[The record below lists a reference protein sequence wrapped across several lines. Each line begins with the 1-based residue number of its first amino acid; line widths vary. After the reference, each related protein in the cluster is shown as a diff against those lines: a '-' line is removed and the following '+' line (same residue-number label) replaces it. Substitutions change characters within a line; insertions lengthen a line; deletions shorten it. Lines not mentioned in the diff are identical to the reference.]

1 MTKKQNWNNTKL
13 ESYLLHDLWE
23 PEKAMMVL
31 AGFQMMGDYGNLRI
45 NYVLDPTAFD
55 MSANNINEIEEEMI
69 ERVRRLVGL
78 LESGNIGD
86 TRHPPEYFIKWAI
99 SKRLPPEWLDWA
111 IEKKLFTP
119 DTLLISDHSFFN
131 KGDPHYPVELD
142 IALQAWKAISSENK
156 KGKPKARA
164 KDWLDEHTKLSNEAK
179 ERISTVVNWDKT
191 GGATK
196 T

>member
-1 MTKKQNWNNTKL
+1 MTKKQNWANTKL

-23 PEKAMMVL
+23 PEQAMMVL
-31 AGFQMMGDYGNLRI
+31 GGFQMMGDYGNLDI
-45 NYVLDPTAFD
+45 SYALDPKSFD
-55 MSANNINEIEEEMI
+55 ISSGDIGDIEEDMI
-69 ERVRRLVGL
+69 ERVRRLVGM

-119 DTLLISDHSFFN
+119 NTLSISDHSFFN
-131 KGDPHYPVELD
+131 KADPNYPVELD
-142 IALQAWKAISSENK
+142 IALQAWKAISSETK

-164 KDWLDEHTKLSNEAK
+164 REWLDKNTKLSNEAK